1 MPNIFGIL
9 QQNYWGGNFFMKREK
24 LIEQGYTPV
33 KKSITF
39 FQANFVGIL
48 PILPLVLIYIIG
60 YACFY
65 YFVRDKSIGFDM
77 FADFIKSPLYVL
89 TYLVITF
96 VAIIIHE
103 GLHALFFLG
112 GCEEGR
118 KSIVFGFKSGCPY
131 CHCDEVLSIKRYINA
146 LWAPLWFLCSLLVV
160 LSLIIDF
167 LPLFLATATLIFGSC
182 GDLYVWLLIRKH
194 RKQNVFVWD
203 MVDEVGC
210 ELFFEDD
217 ASKVSTTQSTTPSMS
232 E

>member
-1 MPNIFGIL
+1 
-9 QQNYWGGNFFMKREK
+9 
-24 LIEQGYTPV
+24 
-33 KKSITF
+33 
-39 FQANFVGIL
+39 
-48 PILPLVLIYIIG
+48 
-60 YACFY
+60 
-65 YFVRDKSIGFDM
+65 
-77 FADFIKSPLYVL
+77 
-89 TYLVITF
+89 
-96 VAIIIHE
+96 
-103 GLHALFFLG
+103 
-112 GCEEGR
+112 
-118 KSIVFGFKSGCPY
+118 Y